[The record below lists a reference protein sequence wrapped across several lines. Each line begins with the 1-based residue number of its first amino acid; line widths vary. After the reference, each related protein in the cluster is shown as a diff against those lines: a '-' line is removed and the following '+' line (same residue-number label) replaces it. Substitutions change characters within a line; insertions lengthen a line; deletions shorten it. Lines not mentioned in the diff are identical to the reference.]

1 MTLQKRER
9 HSKLINSVYHE
20 DLWEI
25 IDEVNGQGEDIEEI
39 IDGTLLTPSSLY
51 PALQAAGYTN
61 VSNQIT
67 TAAITPALEGY
78 APLANVATTVR
89 SRAYNWEAEIKAK
102 LVDDEW
108 STVESKRAELE
119 AMDAARGTLCYRDD
133 RSRKHF
139 CTMPRCD
146 IEDQLPGWY
155 ETRQQFREEKYTEG
169 MS

>member
-1 MTLQKRER
+1 MPAPTSGQPWYEWQSALGPLLESTEAGLDALSADLSEVEETLAAVPLPNIEGA
-9 HSKLINSVYHE
+9 L
-20 DLWEI
+20 
-25 IDEVNGQGEDIEEI
+25 GQYE
-39 IDGTLLTPSSLY
+39 
-51 PALQAAGYTN
+51 
-61 VSNQIT
+61 
-67 TAAITPALEGY
+67 
-78 APLANVATTVR
+78 PLANVATTVR

-119 AMDAARGTLCYRDD
+119 AMDAARDTLCYRDD

>member
-67 TAAITPALEGY
+67 
-78 APLANVATTVR
+78 
-89 SRAYNWEAEIKAK
+89 
-102 LVDDEW
+102 
-108 STVESKRAELE
+108 
-119 AMDAARGTLCYRDD
+119 
-133 RSRKHF
+133 
-139 CTMPRCD
+139 
-146 IEDQLPGWY
+146 
-155 ETRQQFREEKYTEG
+155 
-169 MS
+169 